1 VWFFN
6 NVAQPRAEV
15 EVSVKKFLSLSILTA
30 LAVPS
35 SAFAQ
40 DEVVEEEIVVE
51 EEVAED
57 PPAETVEVRPE
68 YEEEQ
73 AEEAAEGGLSYLL
86 FGDVFYQASTTQ
98 PNFDDGTG
106 VVRPSTGYSYTDQH
120 GFGLAFAGIDVAY
133 AAEQAGVTISLR
145 WGQGATGLIGYDFGN
160 YNGPLLPTLAQGF
173 VTWTPNDKFTLDAG
187 QFGTI
192 YGAEVAESW
201 VNVNYS
207 RGALYWN
214 LQPFYHVG
222 LRAAYQLNDSN
233 GLKLLVTNGYA
244 GATTTRIEINDVPA
258 IGGQWAFTP
267 NDDMGLYVGYMTLTN
282 QTNSNKD
289 WDHFFDV
296 VYTQAIGDLTL
307 VLNGDANIYA
317 IGNAY
322 NLGGSVAAAYSLT
335 EKWGVGARVEYIFW
349 HDSTWTA
356 TNDDTTSLVTATLT
370 ARYIP
375 VENLIFSLEGRLDWA
390 SDPIFNSRTQ
400 AGTPEDITAQLILG
414 MTAQFGN

>member
-1 VWFFN
+1 
-6 NVAQPRAEV
+6 
-15 EVSVKKFLSLSILTA
+15 VKKFLTLSILTA
-30 LAVPS
+30 LAVPG
-35 SAFAQ
+35 SALAQ
-40 DEVVEEEIVVE
+40 DEAFEEEVVVEEEM
-51 EEVAED
+51 AED
-57 PPAETVEVRPE
+57 PAPEAAEVRPA
-68 YEEEQ
+68 YEEER
-73 AEEAAEGGLSYLL
+73 AEEAEAEGGLSYLL

-98 PNFDDGTG
+98 PNFDTAGG

-133 AAEQAGVTISLR
+133 AAPKAGVTISLR
-145 WGQGATGLIGYDFGN
+145 WGQGATGLIGFDTANF
-160 YNGPLLPTLAQGF
+160 NGPLLPTLAQGF
-173 VTWTPNDKFTLDAG
+173 VTWTPNESFTLDAG

-222 LRAAYQLNDSN
+222 LRGAYQINDSN
-233 GLKLLVTNGYA
+233 ALKLLVTNGYA
-244 GATTTRIEINDVPA
+244 GATTTRMEINDVPA
-258 IGGQWAFTP
+258 LGGQWAFTP
-267 NDDMGLYVGYMTLTN
+267 NDDMGLYVGYMALTN

-289 WDHFFDV
+289 WDHFIDV

-307 VLNGDANIYA
+307 VLNGDANVYA
-317 IGNAY
+317 IGNAW
-322 NLGGSVAAAYSLT
+322 NVGGSVAAGYSLT
-335 EKWGVGARVEYIFW
+335 DEWGLGARVEYIYW
-349 HDSTWTA
+349 HDGTWTGVN
-356 TNDDTTSLVTATLT
+356 TDSTSLVTATLT

-390 SDPIFNSRTQ
+390 SDPIFNGRTLGG
-400 AGTPEDITAQLILG
+400 ATEDITAQLILG